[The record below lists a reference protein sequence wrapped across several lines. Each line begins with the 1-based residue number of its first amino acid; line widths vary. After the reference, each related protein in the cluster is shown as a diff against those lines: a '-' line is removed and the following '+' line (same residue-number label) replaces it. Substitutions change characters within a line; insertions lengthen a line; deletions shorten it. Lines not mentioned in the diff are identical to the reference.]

1 MAMAM
6 GMAMA
11 MAMATTPTTARTA
24 TAATRIEAALAKPAV
39 VVEASPD
46 TPLVWFDIAIRGG
59 AALDPSGVEG
69 LHRHAALLAR
79 RGAGGRDRAALDDV
93 LDGLG
98 AALDISV
105 SRDSVALSGLALSRH
120 LDAVIDLAADVLA
133 DPTFSPDEH
142 ARLLRETPQVLDE
155 IRDDDSALAT
165 RWFDWLCCP
174 GHAYGRT
181 SLGTEASLGRIE
193 RDAAIAC
200 WRREVVADNLVIGL
214 AGDVNEASARRIV
227 TRLTERLP
235 PTGAV
240 DLALQAPAGPTP
252 GRRVI
257 LVDKPDRTQAQLRI
271 GHLSAR
277 YGGPDTAELAIAEAV
292 FGGMFSSR
300 LMQEIRVKRGWSYG
314 AGCALRRSRLPHWF
328 EIWMAAAIDVAG
340 PAVALTLELL
350 ADYAARGPTDDEVDF
365 ARSYL
370 VGAMPF
376 HVATARQRMQ
386 LAVRDAVFDLPAGFT
401 ARLPEALAQLA
412 AADVRAACRRQLRPE
427 DIVTV
432 AVTTAEQAGPALASV
447 GAGPLT
453 VVAHDQY

>member
-1 MAMAM
+1 MT
-6 GMAMA
+6 G
-11 MAMATTPTTARTA
+11 PV
-24 TAATRIEAALAKPAV
+24 II
-39 VVEASPD
+39 VEPSTD

-59 AALDPSGVEG
+59 GAADPRGVEG

-79 RGAGGRDRAALDDV
+79 RGAGRRDRAALDET

-98 AALDISV
+98 AALEVGV
-105 SRDSVALSGLALSRH
+105 SRDAASVSGLALSRH

-133 DPTFSPDEH
+133 EPRFSDDEH

-181 SLGTEASLGRIE
+181 SLGTEASLARIDRASALE
-193 RDAAIAC
+193 L

-214 AGDVNEASARRIV
+214 AGDIDDATAARVV

-235 PTGAV
+235 RTVRPIVPLEVPA
-240 DLALQAPAGPTP
+240 APSR
-252 GRRVI
+252 GRRMI
-257 LVDKPDRTQAQLRI
+257 LVDKPDRTQAQLRV
-271 GHLSAR
+271 GHLSVR
-277 YGGPDTAELAIAEAV
+277 YGDPDTAALAIAEAV

-314 AGCALRRSRLPHWF
+314 AGCALRRSKLPHWF
-328 EIWMAAAIDVAG
+328 ELWMAAGIDVAG
-340 PAVALTLELL
+340 PAVALTLELFD
-350 ADYAARGPTDDEVDF
+350 DYATNGPTDDEVDF

-386 LAVRDAVFDLPAGFT
+386 LAVRDAVFDLPPGFT
-401 ARLPEALAQLA
+401 AKLPEELGALTAS
-412 AADVRAACRRQLRPE
+412 DVCAACRRHLRP
-427 DIVTV
+427 DDVVTV
-432 AVTTAEQAGPALASV
+432 AVTTAEQARQALADA
-447 GAGPLT
+447 GAGALT
-453 VVAHDQY
+453 VVDHDEY

>member
-1 MAMAM
+1 MPGDPM
-6 GMAMA
+6 
-11 MAMATTPTTARTA
+11 
-24 TAATRIEAALAKPAV
+24 II
-39 VVEASPD
+39 VEPSPD
-46 TPLVWFDIAIRGG
+46 TPLVWFEIAIRGG
-59 AALDPSGVEG
+59 AALDPPGIEG

-79 RGAGGRDRAALDDV
+79 RGAGGRDRAKLDDM
-93 LDGLG
+93 LDALG

-105 SRDSVALSGLALSRH
+105 SRDAVSLSGLALARH

-133 DPTFSPDEH
+133 DPRFSADEH

-181 SLGTEASLGRIE
+181 SLGTEASLVRIE
-193 RDAAIAC
+193 RDAAIAI
-200 WRREVVADNLVIGL
+200 WRREVAADNLVIGL
-214 AGDVNEASARRIV
+214 AGDVDEASARRIV
-227 TRLTERLP
+227 RRLTERLP
-235 PTGAV
+235 RSGPRDPAIEV
-240 DLALQAPAGPTP
+240 PAAPPP

-271 GHLSAR
+271 GHLAAR
-277 YGGPDTAELAIAEAV
+277 YGGPDTAELALAEAV

-340 PAVALTLELL
+340 QAVALTLELF
-350 ADYAARGPTDDEVDF
+350 ADYAARGPTDDEIDF

-370 VGAMPF
+370 IGAMPF

-386 LAVRDAVFDLPAGFT
+386 LAVRDAVFGLPAGFT
-401 ARLPEALAQLA
+401 ARLPEALSALA
-412 AADVRAACRRQLRPE
+412 AGDVRAACRRQFRP
-427 DIVTV
+427 DAAVTV
-432 AVTTAEQAGPALASV
+432 AVTTADQAGDALAQA

-453 VVAHDQY
+453 VVGHDQY

>member
-1 MAMAM
+1 MPGDPM
-6 GMAMA
+6 
-11 MAMATTPTTARTA
+11 
-24 TAATRIEAALAKPAV
+24 II
-39 VVEASPD
+39 VEPSPD
-46 TPLVWFDIAIRGG
+46 TPLVWFEVAIRGG
-59 AALDPSGVEG
+59 AALDPPGVEG

-79 RGAGGRDRAALDDV
+79 RGAGGRDRAQLDDV

-105 SRDSVALSGLALSRH
+105 SRDAVSLSGLALARH

-133 DPTFSPDEH
+133 DPGFSADEH

-181 SLGTEASLGRIE
+181 SLGTEASLARIE
-193 RDAAIAC
+193 RAAAIAC

-214 AGDVNEASARRIV
+214 AGDVDEASAARIV

-235 PTGAV
+235 ASGPPAAAV
-240 DLALQAPAGPTP
+240 VVPAAPPA

-271 GHLSAR
+271 GHLAAR
-277 YGGPDTAELAIAEAV
+277 YGGADTAELAVAEAV

-314 AGCALRRSRLPHWF
+314 AGCALRRSRQPHWF

-340 PAVALTLELL
+340 PAVALTLELF
-350 ADYAARGPTDDEVDF
+350 ADYAAHGPTDDEIDF

-412 AADVRAACRRQLRPE
+412 AGDVRAACRRQLRP
-427 DIVTV
+427 DATVTV
-432 AVTTAEQAGPALASV
+432 AVTTADQAGASLADA

>member
-1 MAMAM
+1 MS
-6 GMAMA
+6 
-11 MAMATTPTTARTA
+11 
-24 TAATRIEAALAKPAV
+24 KPV
-39 VVEASPD
+39 VIVEPSPD
-46 TPLVWFDIAIRGG
+46 TPLVWFEIAIRGG
-59 AALDPSGVEG
+59 AALDPRGVEG

-79 RGAGGRDRAALDDV
+79 RGAGGRDRAKLDET
-93 LDGLG
+93 LDSLG
-98 AALDISV
+98 AALDIGV
-105 SRDSVALSGLALSRH
+105 SRDSVSISGLALARH

-133 DPTFSPDEH
+133 DPGFSADEH

-174 GHAYGRT
+174 GYAYGRT
-181 SLGTEASLGRIE
+181 SLGTEASLCQIE
-193 RDAAIAC
+193 LGAAIEC
-200 WRREVVADNLVIGL
+200 WKREVVTGNLVIGL
-214 AGDVNEASARRIV
+214 AGDIDEASAERVV

-235 PTGAV
+235 ANGRR
-240 DLALQAPAGPTP
+240 DLPLEIPAAPPP

-271 GHLSAR
+271 GHLATR
-277 YGGPDTAELAIAEAV
+277 YGAPDTAELALAEAV

-328 EIWMAAAIDVAG
+328 EIWMAAGIDVAG
-340 PAVALTLELL
+340 PAVALTLELF
-350 ADYAARGPTDDEVDF
+350 ADYAASGPTDEEVDF

-370 VGAMPF
+370 IGAMPF

-401 ARLPEALAQLA
+401 ARLPEALGALA
-412 AADVRAACRRQLRPE
+412 ASDVRAACRRQLRP
-427 DIVTV
+427 DDAVTV
-432 AVTTAEQAGPALASV
+432 AVTTAEQAGPSLAAA
-447 GAGPLT
+447 GAGELT
-453 VVAHDQY
+453 VVDHDEY

>member
-1 MAMAM
+1 MRK
-6 GMAMA
+6 
-11 MAMATTPTTARTA
+11 PVVI
-24 TAATRIEAALAKPAV
+24 IEP
-39 VVEASPD
+39 SHD
-46 TPLVWFDIAIRGG
+46 TPLVWFEIAIRGG
-59 AALDPSGVEG
+59 AALDPLGVEG
-69 LHRHAALLAR
+69 LHRHASLLAR
-79 RGAGGRDRAALDDV
+79 RGAGARDRAALDDT

-98 AALDISV
+98 AALEIGV
-105 SRDSVALSGLALSRH
+105 SRDSLSLSGLALARQ
-120 LDAVIDLAADVLA
+120 LDWVFELAGDVLA
-133 DPTFSPDEH
+133 QPRFDADEH

-174 GHAYGRT
+174 GHAYGRS

-200 WRREVVADNLVIGL
+200 WQREVVADNLVIGL
-214 AGDVNEASARRIV
+214 AGDVDEARAARLV
-227 TRLTERLP
+227 DRLTARLP
-235 PTGAV
+235 ATGGHEVVLDVPPA
-240 DLALQAPAGPTP
+240 APP
-252 GRRVI
+252 GRRMI
-257 LVDKPDRTQAQLRI
+257 LVDKSDRTQAQLRI
-271 GHLSAR
+271 GHLAAR
-277 YGGPDTAELAIAEAV
+277 YGAPGTAELAIAEAI

-328 EIWMAAAIDVAG
+328 EIWMAAGIDVAG

-350 ADYAARGPTDDEVDF
+350 ADFAAHGPTDDEVDF

-401 ARLPEALAQLA
+401 ARLPEAFGALTAS
-412 AADVRAACRRQLRPE
+412 DVRAACKEHLRP
-427 DIVTV
+427 DDAVTV
-432 AVTTAEQAGPALASV
+432 AVTTADLASDALAGA
-447 GAGPLT
+447 GAGPLEI
-453 VVAHDQY
+453 VEHDAY